1 VKAAAPWI
9 VLFAFL
15 AVAPFARAE
24 PESFDSRARLDRA
37 LSQYAVALEET
48 NRDARLAIF
57 ARVEVG
63 FASLA
68 ERGSHNAALQ
78 TNIGNAA
85 LQAEHLGQA
94 VLAYHRALLLD
105 PNATTA
111 RQNLV
116 HVRTLMPSWLP
127 RPAASESVDALHFYR
142 SVPTTLRFDLA
153 AGCFLLVAVSL
164 ALSVRRRD
172 GGWRGLAFIAA
183 SAWLLL
189 LSSVVFDSQNQKANA
204 AVITTDET
212 LARSADSRLAALALP
227 EPLPE
232 GAEVE
237 ILEERAQW
245 ARIRLHNG
253 RDVWVRGS
261 AVTRVDRRGA

>member
-1 VKAAAPWI
+1 MKAAAPWI
-9 VLFAFL
+9 VLFAL
-15 AVAPFARAE
+15 LLVAPFVRAE
-24 PESFDSRARLDRA
+24 SESLDFGARLDRA
-37 LSQYAVALEET
+37 LSQYAAALEET
-48 NRDARLAIF
+48 NRDTRLAIF
-57 ARVEVG
+57 ARAEVG
-63 FASLA
+63 FGSLV
-68 ERGSHNAALQ
+68 EGGSHNAALQ

-85 LQAEHLGQA
+85 LQAEHLGEA
-94 VLAYHRALLLD
+94 VLAYHRALRLD
-105 PNATTA
+105 PSATTA

-116 HVRTLMPSWLP
+116 YVRTLMPSWVP
-127 RPAASESVDALHFYR
+127 RPAASEGIDALHFYR
-142 SVPTTLRFDLA
+142 RVPTTLRFDLA
-153 AGCFLLVAVSL
+153 AGCFVLVAVSL

-183 SAWLLL
+183 LAWLLL
-189 LSSVVFDSQNQKANA
+189 LSSVVFDSQNQEANA
-204 AVITTDET
+204 AVITTDDT

-227 EPLPE
+227 EPLPA

-245 ARIRLHNG
+245 VRIRLHNG